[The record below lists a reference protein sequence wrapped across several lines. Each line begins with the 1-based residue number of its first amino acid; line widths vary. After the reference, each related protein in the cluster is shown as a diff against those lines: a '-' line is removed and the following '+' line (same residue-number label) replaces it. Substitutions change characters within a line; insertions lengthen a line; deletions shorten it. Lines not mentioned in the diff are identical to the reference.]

1 MLTQPLL
8 DKLVQLHLP
17 SFREGLLEQLGHRSL
32 FSDKHFGWRQLVA
45 HRAPGDLLQILAD
58 A

>member
-17 SFREGLLEQLGHRSL
+17 SFREGLLEQLRNPQY
-32 FSDKHFGWRQLVA
+32 SD
-45 HRAPGDLLQILAD
+45 LAFEE
-58 A
+58 